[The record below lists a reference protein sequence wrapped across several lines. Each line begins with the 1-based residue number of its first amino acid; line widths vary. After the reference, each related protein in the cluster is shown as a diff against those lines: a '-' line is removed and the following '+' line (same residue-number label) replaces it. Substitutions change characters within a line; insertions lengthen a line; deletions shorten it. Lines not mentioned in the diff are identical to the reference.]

1 MSVLFRVLVYFVNN
15 WLGMSDN
22 AGLFDIDAIV
32 PQILTLLAS
41 KMAKNGSKL
50 AKI

>member
-1 MSVLFRVLVYFVNN
+1 MSVLFSVLVNFVIN

-22 AGLFDIDAIV
+22 AGIFEIEAFV
-32 PQILTLLAS
+32 PQVLTFLAV

-50 AKI
+50 TEK